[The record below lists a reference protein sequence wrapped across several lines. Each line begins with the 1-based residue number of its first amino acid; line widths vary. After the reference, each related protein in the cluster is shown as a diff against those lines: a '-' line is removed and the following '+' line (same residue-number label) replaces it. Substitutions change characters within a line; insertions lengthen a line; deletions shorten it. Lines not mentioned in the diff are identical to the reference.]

1 MVFVILFHYHQQS
14 IEESGDYF
22 AALSQ
27 SHFFRL
33 LSVAAANG
41 LKISSDRSDIFR
53 VEPHIV
59 MTADSAD

>member
-27 SHFFRL
+27 SHF
-33 LSVAAANG
+33 LSVTAANG

-53 VEPHIV
+53 VELHIV